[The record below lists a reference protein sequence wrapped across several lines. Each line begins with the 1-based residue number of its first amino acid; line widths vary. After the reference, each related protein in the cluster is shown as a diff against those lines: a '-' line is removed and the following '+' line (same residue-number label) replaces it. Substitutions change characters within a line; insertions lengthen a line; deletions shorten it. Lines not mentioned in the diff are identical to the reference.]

1 MRQRL
6 VNEQPGAAGVYS
18 PLTSAMSVAVIIDRY
33 LSLEILRPFAL
44 GLGLLV
50 LVFLGFSAASQLAL
64 AAEGRLNLL
73 TAAQLVGLNTLVTL
87 EILLPSA
94 MFFSV
99 LAALSRLYSEA
110 EMDALHAAGVN
121 RLRILESVFKLS
133 LIIATI
139 TGVIS
144 IEGRPW
150 AFRES
155 YRIEA
160 EAAAEFDLKK
170 MATGEF
176 VTLGTGDYVFI
187 ADDLDLVA
195 GQHQRVFLQK
205 ENEDGS
211 RSELIFAAAAELPT
225 LNLESEMTAR
235 FYDGVNYSLDN
246 REQLDLTLEF
256 EQLSIRL
263 PAFEARERYRRR
275 AQSTLTLSE
284 STDPKDV
291 AEYQWRLTTPLATI
305 LLSLIAV
312 PLARSRPRET
322 RTRSFLV
329 AMGVYLLLFSVSS
342 ITRTAVEEGQIG
354 PMPGIWTAYALF
366 ALFLVLLLN
375 PPRLPR
381 RRRK

>member
-1 MRQRL
+1 MFR
-6 VNEQPGAAGVYS
+6 
-18 PLTSAMSVAVIIDRY
+18 AVIIDRY
-33 LSLEILRPFAL
+33 LSLEILRPFGL

-50 LVFLGFSAASQLAL
+50 LVFVGFSAASQLTL
-64 AAEGRLNLL
+64 AAEGRLELL
-73 TAAQLVGLNTLVTL
+73 TAARLVGLNTLVTL

-99 LAALSRLYSEA
+99 LAALGRLYNEA
-110 EMDALHAAGVN
+110 EMDAMHAAGIS
-121 RLRILESVFKLS
+121 RLRVMESVFKLS
-133 LIIATI
+133 LVVATV
-139 TGVIS
+139 TGLIS

-160 EAAAEFDLKK
+160 QAAAEFDLKK

-187 ADDLDLVA
+187 ADDLDVDA

-205 ENEDGS
+205 ENADGS
-211 RSELIFAAAAELPT
+211 RSELIFAASAELPT

-235 FYDGVNYSLDN
+235 FYNGVNYSLDN
-246 REQLDLTLEF
+246 REQRDITLEF

-275 AQSTLTLSE
+275 AQSTSSLSA
-284 STDPKDV
+284 STDPKDI

-305 LLSLIAV
+305 LLALIAV

-322 RTRSFLV
+322 RTRGFLL
-329 AMGVYLLLFSVSS
+329 AMAAYLLLFSVSS
-342 ITRTAVEEGQIG
+342 ITRTAVEEGQIP
-354 PMPGIWTAYALF
+354 PMPGIWTAYLFF
-366 ALFLVLLLN
+366 ALFLLLLMN

-381 RRRK
+381 LRRS